1 MKQQDFLKSSFL
13 HFLRILGDLMVLNLL
28 WFICCIPIITVG
40 PASCGMYSVLLKLAR
55 KEQTSTIK
63 DFFRAFKENIKAGL
77 VIGVL
82 VLVLVL
88 VTIVDASFAANIEG
102 TLQTVYIVVAAII
115 GAIALT
121 LYCYAFAVQAMFEN
135 PLKVQLKNVFSLA
148 FVNPG
153 KTIMMWLIAA
163 FPVIVGVA
171 LPQYIVARLGFLYL
185 IMGVSGP
192 AYLISRL
199 LRDIFDKV
207 NGAPIV
213 SASEDEE

>member
-1 MKQQDFLKSSFL
+1 
-13 HFLRILGDLMVLNLL
+13 MVLNLL

-63 DFFRAFKENIKAGL
+63 DFFRAFKENVKAGL
-77 VIGVL
+77 IIGIL

-102 TLQTVYIVVAAII
+102 TMQIVYIVVAAII

-153 KTIMMWLIAA
+153 KTVMMWLIAA

-213 SASEDEE
+213 SAPEDEE

>member
-1 MKQQDFLKSSFL
+1 
-13 HFLRILGDLMVLNLL
+13 MVLNLL